1 MIFTYLSQEQTSPES
16 LHLNNTAIMK
26 NIYFLL
32 ISFLLLACKQEPKST
47 ENKSTVTTASPQLN
61 LQTPDELY
69 GDLFVAV
76 QMSSLFEDSKTFV
89 DCIPKK
95 DSEVILEAY
104 QNEKSEE
111 GFNLETFV
119 TTYFELPPSISSDFE
134 SDPAKNAAEHVASL
148 WPVLTR
154 TNDTVQ
160 QMGSLIPLPNAYV
173 VPGGRFREVYY
184 WDSYFTMLGLA
195 ESGEF
200 ELIENMLDNFSHLI
214 STIGHIPNGNRT
226 YYLTRSQPPFF
237 AQMVALLAKHKGSEI
252 YSKYAKSLKAE
263 YEFWMHTD
271 IAEQAASQ
279 HVVKTVYGPMNRYF
293 DKGTGPRQESFKEDS
308 LQVAKMNGGI
318 KMYQD
323 LRAGAESGWDYSTRW
338 FTDAKS
344 IETIETTDII
354 PVDLNAL
361 LYGLESVLIEC
372 YKDHPDYVDQLK
384 TQQQNRIAFLNNKCW
399 NPELGLFEDYNF
411 IKNKGTGVKSL
422 ATVYPL
428 FFEMAT
434 QEQADAIAKTI
445 EQEFLRS
452 GGVLSTLNH
461 SGQQWDAPNGWAPL
475 QWMTYV
481 GLKNYGH
488 QALAKTIA
496 TRWVQL
502 NEKVYENT
510 GKFVEKYNV
519 EDLTLE
525 AGGGEYPVQDGFG
538 WSNGVYLALKKEL
551 EQ

>member
-1 MIFTYLSQEQTSPES
+1 
-16 LHLNNTAIMK
+16 MK

-32 ISFLLLACKQEPKST
+32 ISLLLLACKQESKPTDNNT
-47 ENKSTVTTASPQLN
+47 ELATAIPQLN

-76 QMSSLFEDSKTFV
+76 QMSTLFEDSKTFV
-89 DCIPKK
+89 DCTPKNNP
-95 DSEVILEAY
+95 EIILEAY
-104 QNEKSEE
+104 QNEKIKED
-111 GFNLETFV
+111 FNLKAFV
-119 TTYFELPPSISSDFE
+119 NTHFELPPSISSDFK
-134 SDPAKNAAEHVASL
+134 SDSTKNAAEHVASL

-154 TNDTVQ
+154 SNDTVQ
-160 QMGSLIPLPNAYV
+160 QMGSLIPLPKAYV

-252 YSKYAKSLKAE
+252 YSKYANSLKAE
-263 YEFWMHTD
+263 YEFWMHMDT
-271 IAEQAASQ
+271 AEQKASE
-279 HVVKTVYGPMNRYF
+279 HVVKTANGLMNRYF
-293 DKGTGPRQESFKEDS
+293 DKGVGPRQESFKEDS

-338 FTDAKS
+338 FANANS

-372 YKDHPDYVDQLK
+372 YKDHPDYVNQLK
-384 TQQQNRIAFLNNKCW
+384 TQQENRIAFLTKKCW
-399 NPELGLFEDYNF
+399 NPELGAFEDYNW
-411 IKNKGTGVKSL
+411 IKSEGTGVKSL

-428 FFEMAT
+428 FFKMAT
-434 QEQADAIAKTI
+434 QAQADVIAKTI
-445 EQEFLRS
+445 AQEFLKP
-452 GGVLSTLNH
+452 GGVISTLNH

-475 QWMTYV
+475 QWITYI

-488 QALAKTIA
+488 ETLANTIA

-519 EDLTLE
+519 EDLSLE

-538 WSNGVYLALKKEL
+538 WSNGVYLAFKKEL
-551 EQ
+551 GQ